1 MSSVTSASPAH
12 VARRRGEDA
21 GGLRAHRLR
30 AAPRP
35 LGRPWEPRVVLS
47 REALRIMTGL
57 GGRAAC
63 ERLCWRSPGV
73 SMAIWLLRA
82 RAAPL
87 LTRSADTCRV
97 SFLTPVS
104 VGDLGALLPSAL

>member
-1 MSSVTSASPAH
+1 MSSVPSASPAR
-12 VARRRGEDA
+12 VARTRAGCGLTGRQRRG
-21 GGLRAHRLR
+21 
-30 AAPRP
+30 P

-47 REALRIMTGL
+47 REVLRIMTGL

-73 SMAIWLLRA
+73 STAIWLLRA
-82 RAAPL
+82 QAAPL